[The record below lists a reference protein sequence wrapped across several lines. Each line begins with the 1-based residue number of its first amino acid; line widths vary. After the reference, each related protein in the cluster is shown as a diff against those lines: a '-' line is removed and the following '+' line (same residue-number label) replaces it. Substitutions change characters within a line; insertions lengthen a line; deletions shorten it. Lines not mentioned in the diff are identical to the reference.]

1 MLDERIERHYLIK
14 AMLRTDL
21 EGKPATLSL
30 VGKSTNYI
38 AKIPTFFVMKK
49 SLIESNEKY
58 FNTDNISHSLRY
70 DLDEFLIIEQTVS
83 DSMIFTGM
91 FEFKILTQFGV
102 GFLYINDSTER
113 LNLCS

>member
-1 MLDERIERHYLIK
+1 MLDERTECHYLIK

-30 VGKSTNYI
+30 VSKSNYI
-38 AKIPTFFVMKK
+38 SKIPTFFVMKK
-49 SLIESNEKY
+49 SLIESNENY
-58 FNTDNISHSLRY
+58 FDTDNISHNLRY

-102 GFLYINDSTER
+102 GFLYINDSSER